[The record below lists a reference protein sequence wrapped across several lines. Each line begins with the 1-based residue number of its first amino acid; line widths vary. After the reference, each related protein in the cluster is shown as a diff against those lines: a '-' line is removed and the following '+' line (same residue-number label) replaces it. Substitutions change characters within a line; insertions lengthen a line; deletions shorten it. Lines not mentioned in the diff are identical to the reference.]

1 MGRRFVVEVGMQ
13 DKIKRVKDM
22 YNACAKNF
30 SQYLTD
36 HNMDEYNNRSMKIKS
51 EYGNRA
57 DIVDLLFWF
66 APQVQT
72 IHDLWEKEKGED

>member
-1 MGRRFVVEVGMQ
+1 MQ

>member
-1 MGRRFVVEVGMQ
+1 MQ

-66 APQVQT
+66 GRRKKVR
-72 IHDLWEKEKGED
+72 IRRNDRKSED

>member
-1 MGRRFVVEVGMQ
+1 MQ

-30 SQYLTD
+30 SRYLTD

>member
-1 MGRRFVVEVGMQ
+1 MQ
-13 DKIKRVKDM
+13 EKIKRVKDM

-30 SQYLTD
+30 SQYLMD
-36 HNMDEYNNRSMKIKS
+36 HNMDEYNNRSLKIES
-51 EYGNRA
+51 EYGNTA

>member
-1 MGRRFVVEVGMQ
+1 
-13 DKIKRVKDM
+13 
-22 YNACAKNF
+22 
-30 SQYLTD
+30 
-36 HNMDEYNNRSMKIKS
+36 MDEYNNRSMKIES

-57 DIVDLLFWF
+57 DIVDLLLWF

>member
-1 MGRRFVVEVGMQ
+1 MQ

-36 HNMDEYNNRSMKIKS
+36 HNMDEYNNRSMKIES

-57 DIVDLLFWF
+57 DIVDLLLWF
-66 APQVQT
+66 APRVQT
-72 IHDLWEKEKGED
+72 IHDLWENEKGED